1 MVSSYFSCDGNFF
14 LEGEGLMKS
23 VVASSLSVILLSGF
37 LVADGF
43 ARRTYFTP
51 EQKEQLANIQTVRV
65 NVLALTERG
74 KVPGDTIEDIV
85 QKRLEELGY
94 KVVTS
99 REDPADVTFQVK
111 CEERKKWEGTTRAG
125 GDADHLN
132 APARL
137 WKGPACL
144 FSYLLEGRDMGW
156 YREARTAFEDPVEA
170 AQKANAQKSG
180 PFALEKLAERIQK
193 FDFPVM
199 IAAEWGHDSRL
210 LTLLR
215 KDDTPN
221 KRKLKILSMLPQV
234 GSNEAIPYLKNMMN
248 DPELAEEAIV
258 ALSASGSEAI
268 PLLTE
273 IFQTNTDTK
282 IRAAAAKALGEIGAH
297 TGDPAITPPL
307 LDYLKNNL
315 KNMKSSEDINFP
327 VLTEVVWGLGK
338 LRNEKSIPPITELQ
352 TKVWLIYDTSEE
364 MEELREATNW
374 TYKQIDMDGQIQ

>member
-1 MVSSYFSCDGNFF
+1 
-14 LEGEGLMKS
+14 MKG
-23 VVASSLSVILLSGF
+23 VVACSLSVMLLSVF
-37 LVADGF
+37 LVSDGL

-51 EQKEQLANIQTVRV
+51 DQKQKLENIQTVRV

-74 KVPGDTIEDIV
+74 KIPGDTIQQIV
-85 QKRLEELGY
+85 KERLEELGY

-99 REDPADVTFQVK
+99 RDEPADVTFQVK
-111 CEERKKWEGTTRAG
+111 CEEQKKWEGTTRAG

-144 FSYLLEGRDMGW
+144 FSYMLDGRDMGW
-156 YREARTAFEDPVEA
+156 YREARTAFEDPAEA
-170 AQKANAQKSG
+170 AKEANASKSG
-180 PFALEKLAERIQK
+180 PFAIEKLAERIQE

-210 LTLLR
+210 LKLLR
-215 KDDTPN
+215 KEETSN
-221 KRKLKILSMLPQV
+221 KRKLKILSLLPQV
-234 GSNEAIPYLKNMMN
+234 GSHEAIPYLKNMIN
-248 DPELAEEAIV
+248 DKELAEEAIV
-258 ALSASGSEAI
+258 ALSASGSDAI

-273 IFQTNTDTK
+273 IFKTNTDTN
-282 IRAAAAKALGEIGAH
+282 IRAAAAKALGGIGAH

-307 LDYLKNNL
+307 LEYLKENL

-327 VLTEVVWGLGK
+327 ILTEVVWGLGK
-338 LRNEKSIPPITELQ
+338 LRNERSIPPITELQ
-352 TKVWLIYDTSEE
+352 TKVWLIYDTSKE